1 MHHFFKKV
9 SSLSS
14 GAPIMHLLFLL
25 KAPLGSHFLLG
36 FHSLFSVIL
45 WLDNFKGP
53 IFYFTDLFY
62 LIHSATDAF
71 YGILQLQNS
80 FVIFYDFSLLVEFL
94 ILSVSCFSD
103 FIELC
108 FCAFLQL
115 IELLKMIFWILYQM
129 NHRSPCLWGWFLEND
144 CVSFLMPCFL
154 GFSGSCMSFIAV
166 FASEVAVSSFR
177 L

>member
-1 MHHFFKKV
+1 MHYFFKKA

-36 FHSLFSVIL
+36 FHSLCSVIL
-45 WLDNFKGP
+45 WLEGP

-80 FVIFYDFSLLVEFL
+80 FVIFLWFLSLGWISHFV
-94 ILSVSCFSD
+94 C
-103 FIELC
+103 ELFFWFHEVV

-129 NHRSPCLWGWFLEND
+129 NHRSPHLWGWLLESD

-154 GFSGSCMSFIAV
+154 GFQVPSCLSLQ
-166 FASEVAVSSFR
+166 SSHQR
-177 L
+177 